1 MSSVFL
7 LNISLSKKSLDRIF
21 NLVTKM
27 LLMREVPFLSF
38 FLSLPLSAL
47 SLTLSHVLSRSLSP
61 SLLFCHGLS
70 RARHVFYSCERALSL
85 ILVSFVFLSVYLSI
99 SLSVGMSVGL
109 FVRPSVCL
117 SVCPF
122 VCSSVS
128 FCHSLCLFLSL
139 VLSPSLRERHRK
151 SLPLSDRWKAREQ
164 RDREKVR

>member
-70 RARHVFYSCERALSL
+70 RARHVFFRVC
-85 ILVSFVFLSVYLSI
+85 SFSHPRFLCLPVCLSVYLS
-99 SLSVGMSVGL
+99 
-109 FVRPSVCL
+109 FCRYVCW
-117 SVCPF
+117 SVCPSVRLSICLSFRLF
-122 VCSSVS
+122 V
-128 FCHSLCLFLSL
+128 CLFLSL
-139 VLSPSLRERHRK
+139 SLSLFVTRSVSLSQGE
-151 SLPLSDRWKAREQ
+151 A
-164 RDREKVR
+164 